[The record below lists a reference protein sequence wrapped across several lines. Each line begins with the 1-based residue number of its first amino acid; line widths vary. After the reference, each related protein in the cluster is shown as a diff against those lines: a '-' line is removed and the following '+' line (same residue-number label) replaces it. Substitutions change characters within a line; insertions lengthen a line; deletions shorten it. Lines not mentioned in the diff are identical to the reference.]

1 MLRTFLA
8 TALLVAA
15 TAASAAPTMTA
26 SDVIHASAAGAIA
39 AATCGPG
46 TADEH
51 RRNAR
56 EGAKQMLSA
65 RHMLPKDFD
74 ARFANAYAAESKR
87 VNAMTKGERKT
98 MCMQLDAQG
107 VHFGAKKPAHH

>member
-39 AATCGPG
+39 AANCGPG

-56 EGAKQMLSA
+56 EGAKQMLNA
-65 RHMLPKDFD
+65 RHMLPKTFD
-74 ARFANAYAAESKR
+74 TQFATAYSAESAR
-87 VNAMTKGERKT
+87 VKAMSATERKA
-98 MCMQLDAQG
+98 MCAQLEAQG
-107 VHFGAKKPAHH
+107 VHFGAKKPAKH